1 MIIDFLIELFTPM
14 EGVDYALA
22 PIVIAALTQVPG
34 LIKGSALLTQ
44 LKIKHLE
51 TKKELRTIRI
61 WLKEPLLT

>member
-34 LIKGSALLTQ
+34 LIKGVSAANAAKNQ
-44 LKIKHLE
+44 APE

-61 WLKEPLLT
+61 WLKSPC